1 MGKLWGLE
9 GWFVVFLV
17 IWIYMDWFSD
27 VVVGLENIFREV
39 KGFSVIYIFF
49 ESKGFNL
56 VVRSIFDFGF

>member
-1 MGKLWGLE
+1 
-9 GWFVVFLV
+9 
-17 IWIYMDWFSD
+17 MDWFSD